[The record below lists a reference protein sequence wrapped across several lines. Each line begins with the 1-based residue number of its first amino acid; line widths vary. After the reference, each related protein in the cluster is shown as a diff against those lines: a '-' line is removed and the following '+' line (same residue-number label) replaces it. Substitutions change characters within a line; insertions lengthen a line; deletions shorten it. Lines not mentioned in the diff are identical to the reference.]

1 MPHASDD
8 TSPPQIPS
16 QLIDEALARVLA
28 SRGFRASARKR
39 RFLQFVVQ
47 QTLAGHADRIKAYTI
62 AMDVFDRDASF
73 DPLLD
78 PVVRIQAGRIR
89 HCLEQYYLTEGAGD
103 PVEITIPKGSYVPHF
118 IVRSPAVPAER
129 AARAPMASSQG
140 IADSTSGLPAGGVL
154 RVAAHGS
161 ALGSVRR
168 GVVAAAA
175 LLLVTVLLAATL
187 WYAMGPGAGG
197 VRSSEKDDRMIAMR
211 GPSLLVL
218 PFANGTG
225 NPAQDMLA
233 EGFTEDL
240 IGALIRFRS
249 VLVFG
254 ADTSFRFRSAP
265 ALHEAEPNTAI
276 DYVLKGSVGQ
286 TGEQVQVTVALM
298 NAKNRQYL
306 WSDSYRRDM
315 SHTAM
320 IDLRQDIT
328 VQIARALAQSQGQSY
343 APAGRDEAA
352 AVRARSPKELASY
365 ECMLRTRQY
374 WRHLDAD
381 LHAQVRAC
389 LEQATRADPLYA
401 DAWAA
406 LAMVTIDE
414 ARLGF
419 NPVDAH
425 DDPVGIGLELAK
437 HALVLAPDTPLPL
450 QALGL
455 AHWLRREPQLS
466 IAAYEQ
472 ALALNPN
479 DSDILADLGR
489 SYSLIGNWDK
499 GIPLIRE
506 AYARNPAQPGWYRIV
521 LALYHYMNGRYDDAL
536 AEAQRIDVPDS
547 VLPHAALAMIHGQT
561 GNRAEA
567 DREVREILRID
578 PKFADKAV
586 AEFQRRNI
594 APPTIVRIV
603 DGLRKA
609 GLPVAQNLTSVDGD

>member
-16 QLIDEALARVLA
+16 HLIDEALARVLA

-118 IVRSPAVPAER
+118 IVRNQPLPAEQAVR
-129 AARAPMASSQG
+129 TPMAFSQG
-140 IADSTSGLPAGGVL
+140 IADSASGLPAGAVL
-154 RVAAHGS
+154 SVAAHRS
-161 ALGSVRR
+161 VLNSVRW
-168 GVVAAAA
+168 GAAATVF
-175 LLLVTVLLAATL
+175 LLVVTVLLAAAL
-187 WYAMGPGAGG
+187 WRAVAPGAGG
-197 VRSSEKDDRMIAMR
+197 GRSAVNDDRMIAMR

-218 PFANGTG
+218 PFANATG
-225 NPAQDMLA
+225 NPAQDMLV

-240 IGALIRFRS
+240 IGALVRFRS

-265 ALHEAEPNTAI
+265 ALREAEPNTAI

-286 TGEQVQVTVALM
+286 TGEQVQITVALM

-315 SHTAM
+315 SPAAM
-320 IDLRQDIT
+320 IDLRQDIA
-328 VQIARALAQSQGQSY
+328 VQIARALARSQGQSS
-343 APAGRDEAA
+343 APAGRDESA

-419 NPVDAH
+419 NPADTH
-425 DDPVGIGLELAK
+425 GDPVGTGLELAK
-437 HALVLAPDTPLPL
+437 HAVALAPDTSLPL

-455 AHWLRREPQLS
+455 AHWLRREPKLS

-506 AYARNPAQPGWYRIV
+506 AYARNPAQPSWYRIV
-521 LALYHYMNGRYDDAL
+521 LALHHYMNGRYDDAL
-536 AEAQRIDVPDS
+536 TEAQRIDVPDS

-594 APPTIVRIV
+594 TPPTIARIV

-609 GLPVAQNLTSVDGD
+609 GLPVAQNWTSADGD